1 MYRIAVCDDD
11 AQMRA
16 FIKKAV
22 EKAQISCQIEEYE
35 DGGKLVS
42 GYKEYDILILDIDM
56 PVLNGIDTAYAIR
69 RFDKRVKIIYVTGYA
84 DYMQK
89 SFSVHPFS
97 FLVKPV
103 SEPELIRQLKEAVS
117 YEAKPR
123 KEELLR
129 FHTEDG
135 IEEFEVPDIYY
146 MEYQS
151 RKIRLSTKRGDYII
165 KGRITDLAQSMEPY
179 GFACP
184 HKSFSVNLYYVKSIK
199 GYDIYMLNGDMIPLS
214 QKRSSRFRNVLG
226 NFQAEYI

>member
-11 AQMRA
+11 ARMRA

-22 EKAQISCQIEEYE
+22 EKAQIPCRIEEYE
-35 DGGKLVS
+35 DGRRLVS
-42 GYKEYDILILDIDM
+42 SYKEYDILFLDIDM

-84 DYMQK
+84 DYMRR

-97 FLVKPV
+97 FLVKPI

-117 YEAKPR
+117 YEVKTR

-129 FHTEDG
+129 FHTDDG
-135 IEEFEVPDIYY
+135 IEEFGVSDIYY
-146 MEYQS
+146 LEYQS
-151 RKIRLSTKRGDYII
+151 RKIRLSTKRGVYII

-199 GYDIYMLNGDMIPLS
+199 GYDIHMLNGDMIPLS
-214 QKRSSRFRNVLG
+214 QKRSANFRNVLG